1 MVTALRGAAAFVD
14 DDAVR
19 RFLGLLPLV
28 TLLLVACGRSEV
40 GPSVGD
46 GAELA
51 DVAVDLFDRAE
62 RIRAW
67 GEAMVECM
75 ADAGFEMR
83 FDGVV
88 SFIVDDP
95 GPQVGEFDAAMNRC
109 EQTVGAAHPLPRR
122 LTREEAYRVKLEV
135 AECLRR
141 QGYDIPQAPS
151 LEAFLESWDRGPWDP
166 YRYVSVPPQR
176 WAELNRV
183 CPQF

>member
-1 MVTALRGAAAFVD
+1 MREATDSVAD
-14 DDAVR
+14 DSAR
-19 RFLGLLPLV
+19 RFAAVLPLV
-28 TLLLVACGRSEV
+28 ALVLFACAKGGSGV
-40 GPSVGD
+40 PGGD
-46 GAELA
+46 GVEVA
-51 DVAVDLFDRAE
+51 DVPVDLFERAE

-75 ADAGFEMR
+75 ADAGFELR

-95 GPQVGEFDAAMNRC
+95 GPQVGEFDTAMDRC

-122 LTREEAYRVKLEV
+122 LTREEAYQAKLEV

-151 LEAFLESWDRGPWDP
+151 LEAFLESWEQGPWDP